1 MPANVRDALNYMKNV
16 AMPTG
21 SLAVENII
29 SDHLRL
35 ITACQVHATWA
46 NMPMVVDE
54 VATGRERRI
63 TCRNIFGLSGSVSGE
78 EAMARLRAREEENKA
93 TDAFAAAKKE
103 AAEAKKAKD
112 TTTRVLLGS
121 EILQK
126 IKQGGPHVLRKLKI
140 DELHALLI
148 NEYPQINTKAE

>member
-1 MPANVRDALNYMKNV
+1 
-16 AMPTG
+16 
-21 SLAVENII
+21 
-29 SDHLRL
+29 
-35 ITACQVHATWA
+35 
-46 NMPMVVDE
+46 
-54 VATGRERRI
+54 
-63 TCRNIFGLSGSVSGE
+63 
-78 EAMARLRAREEENKA
+78 MARLRAREEENKA